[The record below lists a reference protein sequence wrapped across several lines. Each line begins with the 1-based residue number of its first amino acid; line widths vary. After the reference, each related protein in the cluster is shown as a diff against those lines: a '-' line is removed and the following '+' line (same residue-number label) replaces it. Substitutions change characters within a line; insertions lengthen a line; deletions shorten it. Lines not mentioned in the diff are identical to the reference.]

1 MARSSVRWGWRKLSA
16 AVVFLS
22 SSLAAGSADALI
34 PIPVGG
40 HPKELDV
47 FARLTLERGL
57 VEPNENKASWQKANW
72 EMFTIGGGY
81 GVGDLGPL
89 QDFSI
94 RAEFTGYQSPAEVND
109 LAKGPVAPGACRGV
123 VTGPGQCQF
132 HPSDKGSFIT
142 PSIGFNLV
150 HTGSF
155 SFGLFFL
162 GNIPIGVD
170 YSKFVLPR
178 IDLFGGGFRAGV
190 ELTSW
195 FAFETSFYAGTG
207 SAGTVAKQNGTFAA
221 TQLLHFKTPKLGE
234 SPSFRLG
241 VKVGPYVDGDL
252 FGERTDAAYDQ
263 AYTAGYP
270 DRTDRIRMFRF
281 ASMVLP
287 YVQMSDKVSLELGW
301 LQKIFGYD
309 TPATQLYT
317 ATIRYVF

>member
-1 MARSSVRWGWRKLSA
+1 MFV
-16 AVVFLS
+16 S
-22 SSLAAGSADALI
+22 SSLAAARADALI

-109 LAKGPVAPGACRGV
+109 VDKGPVAAGACRGV
-123 VTGPGQCQF
+123 VLGPGQCQF

-150 HTGSF
+150 HTGTF

-190 ELTSW
+190 ELTPW

-221 TQLLHFKTPKLGE
+221 TQLLHFKTGKLGE
-234 SPSFRLG
+234 SPFFRLG
-241 VKVGPYVDGDL
+241 VKAGPYVDGDL

-301 LQKIFGYD
+301 LQKVFGYD